1 MEINITTMETSTM
14 FMETDTTTNDNHLLH
29 REFSYIMKS
38 ENDDRLYKILVLN
51 NHMKVLLISD
61 PTTDKGAAALD
72 VNIGNLYYILLHF
85 AYRAILKTWL

>member
-1 MEINITTMETSTM
+1 
-14 FMETDTTTNDNHLLH
+14 METDITTINHLVQ

-38 ENDDRLYKILVLN
+38 ENDNDRSYKVLILN

-61 PTTDKGAAALD
+61 PTTDKAAAALD
-72 VNIGNLYYILLHF
+72 VNIGNLYYILLHC